1 MRIASWVVENI
12 KSNFL
17 YKNIQE
23 ACSFYTRYKM
33 EVAWTGWI
41 HHCGKYCV
49 RVCKLPSAHTQ
60 ELQSLCDLTLQISP
74 HPDTDILTHIDI
86 SMTMAAHCVKSFTLQ
101 CHFWEGRNLLC
112 ALPFS
117 SWLDLA
123 DNNSDRDRWDYGDQ
137 CTLHTPVTPGVRWPL
152 VVTPQGQL

>member
-1 MRIASWVVENI
+1 
-12 KSNFL
+12 
-17 YKNIQE
+17 
-23 ACSFYTRYKM
+23 M
-33 EVAWTGWI
+33 EVPLTGWI

-101 CHFWEGRNLLC
+101 SMSLLRGEK
-112 ALPFS
+112 S
-117 SWLDLA
+117 SLCFAIQLMA
-123 DNNSDRDRWDYGDQ
+123 GILLTTTVTVTGGTMVTSAHSTHLLHPGSGD
-137 CTLHTPVTPGVRWPL
+137 HWW
-152 VVTPQGQL
+152 